1 MDERWIAKRVLIV
14 VKTYP
19 TPAMS
24 GVEVS
29 CTAGITEDN
38 KWIRLFPVPYRFLDE
53 DRRFSRYQWINVN
66 VTKAPRDPR
75 PESYKLNEQTIQISG
90 KEPPWEG
97 RWKYVAPLKSESLCE
112 IQRVQRANGSPT
124 LGIFKPGKI
133 TRLSIEDGGD
143 AWTQKQL
150 LALNQDT
157 MLSQSRPIDRLEKIP
172 FDFKYVFQCADVGC
186 KGHKLSCTDWE
197 MGQAYRSWK
206 RQYGA
211 KWETHFRRRFENE
224 MTSKFDT
231 HFFVGT
237 MHGHPKTWII
247 VGLYYPPRPSALP
260 LFDAL

>member
-1 MDERWIAKRVLIV
+1 MDERWIEKRVPIV

-29 CTAGITEDN
+29 CTAGITEDDQ
-38 KWIRLFPVPYRFLDE
+38 WIRLFPVPYRFLDE
-53 DRRFSRYQWINVN
+53 DKRFARYQWITVN
-66 VTKAPRDPR
+66 VTKARGDPR

-90 KEPPWEG
+90 HESPWAG
-97 RWKYVAPLKSESLCE
+97 RWKHILPLKRGSLCE
-112 IQRVQRANGSPT
+112 IQRVQRTNGSPT
-124 LGIFKPGKI
+124 LGIFKPAKI
-133 TRLSIEDGGD
+133 TRLSIEDSGN

-150 LALNQDT
+150 LALNQTT
-157 MLSQSRPIDRLEKIP
+157 MLSQSGPIDRLEKIP
-172 FDFKYVFQCADVGC
+172 FDFKYMFQCEDASC

-211 KWETHFRRRFENE
+211 KWEVHFRSKFENE
-224 MTSKFDT
+224 MISKFDT

-237 MHGHPKTWII
+237 MHQHPRTWII
-247 VGLYYPPRPSALP
+247 VGLYYPPRSAPLP
-260 LFDAL
+260 LFEGL